1 MIIKKRL
8 TAFVCAFAL
17 SLTQVIGAY
26 AEDEEISQQEQG
38 QEQTQEEEQQHTH
51 SYVSEVTKA
60 ADCANEGE
68 MTFTCVCG
76 DSYTEVIPKTTSHK
90 YGVGEVISEAACGVE
105 GKTQYTCK
113 ICGDS
118 YIQVTPAL
126 SHKLDSGEVTREAS
140 CTQGGIITHTCTL
153 CGSTFDS
160 ETAIDPE
167 AHSWDEGEVT
177 KQASCNE
184 TGSVTYTCTLCG
196 QQKTEE
202 IAKTDAHVF
211 GEGTVTAQ
219 PTCGKAGKE
228 TVTCTVCGETITRDI
243 PATGNHYFG
252 KGEVIKAAD
261 CTHAGLKHYVCASCG
276 FEVDTIIPKSAVHSF
291 DSGVITK
298 APTLTSTG
306 SKTYTCKLCK
316 KTLVKSIPK
325 LIDISKLS
333 VSLSASSYT
342 YDGKAKKPAVTV
354 KNGSKKLTQGTD
366 YAVTYAG
373 NTRAGTATVTVTGK
387 GAYTSSV
394 KKTFSIIA
402 ADISKATVSGVN
414 KTYTYTGKAIS
425 PVPAVKLSSKTLT
438 LTSDY
443 KLTYSANKAIG
454 AATITIKGAG
464 NYKGTKKVTFSIL
477 PKAVTLKKL
486 TSPKS
491 RRLKVNW
498 AKNSTATGYQIVY
511 ATNKSFSDKKTAN
524 VTSAATVTKTLT
536 GLTSGKTYYVKVR
549 CYKLIGKTRYYSA
562 YSAVK
567 SLKVK

>member
-1 MIIKKRL
+1 MKIKKRI
-8 TAFVCAFAL
+8 TALVCVIAL

-26 AEDEEISQQEQG
+26 AEDEEITE
-38 QEQTQEEEQQHTH
+38 QHTH
-51 SYVSEVTKA
+51 SYVSEVTEE

-68 MTFTCVCG
+68 MTFSCACG
-76 DSYTEVIPKTTSHK
+76 ESYTEVIPKTTSHK
-90 YGVGEVISEAACGVE
+90 YGVGEVLNEAACGVE

-113 ICGDS
+113 VCGES

-126 SHKLDSGEVTREAS
+126 SHELDGGEVTREAT
-140 CTQGGIITHTCTL
+140 CAQGGIITYTCTL

-160 ETAIDPE
+160 ETDIDPDN
-167 AHSWDEGEVT
+167 HVWDDGVVT
-177 KQASCNE
+177 KEASCKE
-184 TGSVTYTCTLCG
+184 TGTMTYTCTFCG
-196 QQKTEE
+196 EQKTED

-228 TVTCTVCGETITRDI
+228 TVTCTLCGETVSRDI

-261 CTHAGLKHYVCASCG
+261 CTHAGLKHYVCAGCG

-291 DSGVITK
+291 DSGVVTK
-298 APTLTSTG
+298 APTLTSAG

-342 YDGKAKKPAVTV
+342 YDGKAKRPTVTV
-354 KNGSKKLTQGTD
+354 KNGSKTLTLGTD
-366 YAVTYAG
+366 YTVTYAG
-373 NTRAGTATVTVTGK
+373 NTRAGTTSVTVTGK
-387 GAYTSSV
+387 GAYASSV

-402 ADISKATVSGVN
+402 ADISKATVSGVK
-414 KTYTYTGKAIS
+414 KTYTYTGKAIA
-425 PVPAVKLSSKTLT
+425 PRPTVKLSSKTLI

-454 AATITIKGAG
+454 AATMTIKGVG

-491 RRLKVNW
+491 RQLKVNW
-498 AKNSTATGYQIVY
+498 AKNSTVTGYQVVY
-511 ATNKSFSDKKTAN
+511 STNKSFSDKKTAN

-549 CYKLIGKTRYYSA
+549 CYKTIGKTKYYSA

-567 SLKVK
+567 SIKVK